1 MLGLALGM
9 PEGFQLGA
17 GDGTRLGVELGML
30 EGTFDGWEL
39 GIDETLGVAD
49 GNVVALGRV
58 DNVGNEVLGD

>member
-17 GDGTRLGVELGML
+17 CDATRLGAELGML
-30 EGTFDGWEL
+30 EGSFEGLEL
-39 GIDETLGVAD
+39 GNEETLGVAD